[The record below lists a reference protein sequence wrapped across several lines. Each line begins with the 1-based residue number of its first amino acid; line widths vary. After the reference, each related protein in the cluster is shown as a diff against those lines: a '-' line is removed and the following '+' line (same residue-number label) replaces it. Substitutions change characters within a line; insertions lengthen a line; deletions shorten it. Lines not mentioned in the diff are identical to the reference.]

1 MIGTES
7 AEDPELY
14 GQGVSEGRTENPRCS
29 FDSRVPA
36 ENTAVDNSLVDDI
49 WAQKTSGSIIYVA
62 GQDHTK
68 TARTNGL
75 TDLRTCQK
83 HFSSP
88 NFVLG
93 KVGLQF
99 TT

>member
-36 ENTAVDNSLVDDI
+36 ENTAVDNSLGEYI
-49 WAQKTSGSIIYVA
+49 K
-62 GQDHTK
+62 
-68 TARTNGL
+68 
-75 TDLRTCQK
+75 
-83 HFSSP
+83 
-88 NFVLG
+88 
-93 KVGLQF
+93 
-99 TT
+99 